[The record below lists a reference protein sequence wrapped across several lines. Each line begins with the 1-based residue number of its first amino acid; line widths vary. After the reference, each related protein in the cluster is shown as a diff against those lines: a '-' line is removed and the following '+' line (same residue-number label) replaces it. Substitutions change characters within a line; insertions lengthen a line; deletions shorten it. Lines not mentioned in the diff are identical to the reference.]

1 MPAQEQHNADR
12 CSVSRTRRVPGQVIE
27 TGIPAAILAERV
39 KAGESLEDL
48 AADYGAIGHF
58 KTIGPLNADSIMT
71 ESWSREEVE
80 ATVVDYFRMLSM
92 ELAGQQ
98 YNKSQHRR
106 RLLASLDGRSEA
118 AVERKHQNVSAILIE
133 LGCPFILGYRPL
145 GNYQTLLFQ
154 VVESR
159 VIDDAPFNKIALE
172 AVERLALPVVGDDFD
187 KAFVSAPIL
196 TGVSEPASSVFKH
209 SRNPIQRDY
218 LEREARNRSLGLA
231 GEEFVVALE
240 RVRLKKAGC
249 EKLAKSVDHVA
260 RTRGD
265 GLGYDVLSFDS
276 DGRERFIEVKTTSFG
291 ITTPFY
297 LTQNELE
304 FSEEE
309 MDRFRLYRVFQ
320 FRSSPRVFDVKGA
333 IRGQFQLDPV
343 TYRARFS

>member
-1 MPAQEQHNADR
+1 M
-12 CSVSRTRRVPGQVIE
+12 
-27 TGIPAAILAERV
+27 
-39 KAGESLEDL
+39 
-48 AADYGAIGHF
+48 
-58 KTIGPLNADSIMT
+58 KTD
-71 ESWSREEVE
+71 SWSRKEVE
-80 ATVVDYFRMLSM
+80 ATVADYFRMLSL

-98 YNKSQHRR
+98 FNKSQHRR
-106 RLLASLDGRSEA
+106 RLLATLDGRSEA

-133 LGCPFILGYRPL
+133 LGCPYISGYKPL
-145 GNYQTLLFQ
+145 GNYQALLHQ
-154 VVESR
+154 VVENR
-159 VIDDAPFNKIALE
+159 VSDDAPFNKIALE
-172 AVERLALPVVGDDFD
+172 AVERLALPVVSDDFD
-187 KAFVSAPIL
+187 KAFVSAPKIS
-196 TGVSEPASSVFKH
+196 GVSEPTSSAFKH

-240 RVRLKKAGC
+240 RTRLTRTGF
-249 EKLAKSVDHVA
+249 EKLAKLVDHVA

-265 GLGYDVLSFDS
+265 GLGYDVLSFDN

-297 LTQNELE
+297 LTRNELE

-309 MDRFRLYRVFQ
+309 KDRFRLYRVFQ

-343 TYRARFS
+343 TYQARFT